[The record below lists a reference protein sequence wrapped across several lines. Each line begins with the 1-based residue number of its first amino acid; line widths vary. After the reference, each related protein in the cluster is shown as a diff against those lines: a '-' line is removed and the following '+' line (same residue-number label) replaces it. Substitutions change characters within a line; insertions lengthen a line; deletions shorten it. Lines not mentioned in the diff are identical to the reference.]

1 MQNLLNFGAILDK
14 FNVNKQMIGLSIVTF
29 IVVLI
34 VLLKSMSGSENRE
47 EEIPQPTEISE
58 VTVKKEAVTQES
70 AAVQNI
76 KVDIKGAVKYSGVY
90 DAQQGDRVH
99 DVLKHAEVLP
109 NADLDAVN
117 LSQEVRDALVIYI
130 PFKGEVK
137 TDKYTLYQS
146 AGGLSASDSGGAVQN
161 KININQAEQSELE
174 EIPGIGPKKAQ
185 DIIKYRTDNGG
196 FKSIEEIKEIRGVGD
211 KTYESLKD
219 YIEV

>member
-1 MQNLLNFGAILDK
+1 MQKLLNFGALLDRY
-14 FNVNKQMIGLSIVTF
+14 NVNKQMIGLTIVTF
-29 IVVLI
+29 IVGMI
-34 VLLKSMSGSENRE
+34 VLMKSISS
-47 EEIPQPTEISE
+47 TEISE
-58 VTVKKEAVTQES
+58 EEIQQPAETSEVALQKEEETEES
-70 AAVQNI
+70 AAQNI
-76 KVDIKGAVKYSGVY
+76 KVDVKGAVKYGGVY
-90 DAQQGDRVH
+90 DAQQGERVH

-109 NADLDAVN
+109 NADLEAVN

-137 TDKYTLYQS
+137 TDKYTLYQNT
-146 AGGLSASDSGGAVQN
+146 GGHPESNSGSNVQS

-196 FKSIEEIKEIRGVGD
+196 FKAIEEIKEIRGIGD
-211 KTYESLKD
+211 KTYESLKE

>member
-14 FNVNKQMIGLSIVTF
+14 YNVNKQMIGLSIVTF

-99 DVLKHAEVLP
+99 EVLKHAEVLP

-146 AGGLSASDSGGAVQN
+146 AGDLSTSDSGGAVQN

>member
-1 MQNLLNFGAILDK
+1 MQKLLNFGALLDRY
-14 FNVNKQMIGLSIVTF
+14 NVNKQMIGLTIITF
-29 IVVLI
+29 IIGMI
-34 VLLKSMSGSENRE
+34 VLMKSISS
-47 EEIPQPTEISE
+47 TEISE
-58 VTVKKEAVTQES
+58 EEIQQPAETSEVALQKEEETEES
-70 AAVQNI
+70 AAQNI
-76 KVDIKGAVKYSGVY
+76 KVDVKGAVKYGGVY
-90 DAQQGDRVH
+90 DAQQGERVH

-137 TDKYTLYQS
+137 TDKYTLYQNT
-146 AGGLSASDSGGAVQN
+146 GGHPESNSGSNVQS

-196 FKSIEEIKEIRGVGD
+196 FKAIEEIKEIRGIGD

>member
-1 MQNLLNFGAILDK
+1 MNNFLNISAMLDK
-14 FNVNKQMIGLSIVTF
+14 FNAHKQLVGIAV
-29 IVVLI
+29 
-34 VLLKSMSGSENRE
+34 
-47 EEIPQPTEISE
+47 
-58 VTVKKEAVTQES
+58 VTVIAVVILLIRSVTMSHSNETITKPKVS
-70 AAVQNI
+70 EELPVQNEVSPQVEARQKQI
-76 KVDIKGAVKYSGVY
+76 KVDVKGAVKYSGVY
-90 DAQQGDRVH
+90 DAKQGERIQ

-117 LSQEVRDALVIYI
+117 LSQEIRDALVIYI

-137 TDKYTLYQS
+137 TDKFTLYQS
-146 AGGLSASDSGGAVQN
+146 STSSVQSSVQN
-161 KININQAEQSELE
+161 NAHEKVNINQAEQSQLE

-196 FKSIEEIKEIRGVGD
+196 FKSIEEIKEIRGVGE

>member
-1 MQNLLNFGAILDK
+1 MQKLLNFGALLDRY
-14 FNVNKQMIGLSIVTF
+14 NVNKQMIGLTIITF
-29 IVVLI
+29 IVGMI
-34 VLLKSMSGSENRE
+34 VLMKSISS
-47 EEIPQPTEISE
+47 TEISE
-58 VTVKKEAVTQES
+58 EEIQQPAETSEVALQKEEETEES
-70 AAVQNI
+70 AAQNI
-76 KVDIKGAVKYSGVY
+76 KVDVKGAVKYGGVY
-90 DAQQGDRVH
+90 DAQQGERVH

-137 TDKYTLYQS
+137 TDKYTLYQNT
-146 AGGLSASDSGGAVQN
+146 GGHPESNSGNNVQS

-196 FKSIEEIKEIRGVGD
+196 FKAIEEIKEIRGIGD

>member
-1 MQNLLNFGAILDK
+1 
-14 FNVNKQMIGLSIVTF
+14 MIGLTIVTF
-29 IVVLI
+29 IVGMI
-34 VLLKSMSGSENRE
+34 VLMKSISS
-47 EEIPQPTEISE
+47 TEISE
-58 VTVKKEAVTQES
+58 EEIQQPAETSEVALQKEEETEES
-70 AAVQNI
+70 TAQNI
-76 KVDIKGAVKYSGVY
+76 KVDVKGAVKYGGVY
-90 DAQQGDRVH
+90 DAQQGERVH

-109 NADLDAVN
+109 NADLEAVN

-137 TDKYTLYQS
+137 TDKYTLYQNT
-146 AGGLSASDSGGAVQN
+146 GGHPESNSGSNVQS

-196 FKSIEEIKEIRGVGD
+196 FKAIEEIKEIRGIGD
-211 KTYESLKD
+211 KTYESLKE

>member
-1 MQNLLNFGAILDK
+1 MQKLLNFGALLDRY
-14 FNVNKQMIGLSIVTF
+14 NVNKQMIGLTIITF
-29 IVVLI
+29 IIGMI
-34 VLLKSMSGSENRE
+34 VLMKSISS
-47 EEIPQPTEISE
+47 TEISE
-58 VTVKKEAVTQES
+58 EEIQQPAETSEVALQKEEETEES
-70 AAVQNI
+70 AAQNI
-76 KVDIKGAVKYSGVY
+76 KVDVKGAVKYGGVY
-90 DAQQGDRVH
+90 DAQQGERVH

-137 TDKYTLYQS
+137 TDKYTLYQNT
-146 AGGLSASDSGGAVQN
+146 GGHPESNSGSNVQS

-196 FKSIEEIKEIRGVGD
+196 FKAIEEIKEIRGIGD
-211 KTYESLKD
+211 KTYESLKE

>member
-14 FNVNKQMIGLSIVTF
+14 YNVNKQMIGLSIVTF

-47 EEIPQPTEISE
+47 EEIPQSTEISE

-146 AGGLSASDSGGAVQN
+146 VGGLSASDSGDAVQN

>member
-14 FNVNKQMIGLSIVTF
+14 YNVNKQMIGLSIVTF

-146 AGGLSASDSGGAVQN
+146 AGDLSASDSGGAVQN

>member
-1 MQNLLNFGAILDK
+1 
-14 FNVNKQMIGLSIVTF
+14 MIGLTIVTF
-29 IVVLI
+29 IVGMI
-34 VLLKSMSGSENRE
+34 VLMKSISS
-47 EEIPQPTEISE
+47 TEISE
-58 VTVKKEAVTQES
+58 EEIQQPAETSEVALQKEEETEES
-70 AAVQNI
+70 AAQNI
-76 KVDIKGAVKYSGVY
+76 KVDVKGAVKYGGVY
-90 DAQQGDRVH
+90 DAQQGERVH

-109 NADLDAVN
+109 NADLEAVN

-137 TDKYTLYQS
+137 TDKYTLYQNT
-146 AGGLSASDSGGAVQN
+146 GGHPESNSGSNVQS

-196 FKSIEEIKEIRGVGD
+196 FKAIEEIKEIRGIGD
-211 KTYESLKD
+211 KTYESLKE

>member
-1 MQNLLNFGAILDK
+1 MQKLLNFGTLLDRY
-14 FNVNKQMIGLSIVTF
+14 NVNKQMIGLTIVTF
-29 IVVLI
+29 IVGMI
-34 VLLKSMSGSENRE
+34 VLMKSISS
-47 EEIPQPTEISE
+47 TEISE
-58 VTVKKEAVTQES
+58 EEIQQPAETSEVALQKEEETEES
-70 AAVQNI
+70 AAQNI
-76 KVDIKGAVKYSGVY
+76 KVDVKGAVKYGGVY
-90 DAQQGDRVH
+90 DAQQGERVH

-109 NADLDAVN
+109 NADLEAVN

-137 TDKYTLYQS
+137 TDKYTLYQNT
-146 AGGLSASDSGGAVQN
+146 GGHPESNSGSNVQS

-196 FKSIEEIKEIRGVGD
+196 FKAIEEIKEIRGIGD
-211 KTYESLKD
+211 KTYESLKE

>member
-1 MQNLLNFGAILDK
+1 MQKLLNFGALLDRY
-14 FNVNKQMIGLSIVTF
+14 NVNKQMIGLTIVTF
-29 IVVLI
+29 IVGMI
-34 VLLKSMSGSENRE
+34 VLMKSISS
-47 EEIPQPTEISE
+47 TEISE
-58 VTVKKEAVTQES
+58 EEIQQPAETSEVALQKEEETEES
-70 AAVQNI
+70 TAQNI
-76 KVDIKGAVKYSGVY
+76 KVDVKGAVKYGGVY
-90 DAQQGDRVH
+90 DAQQGERVH

-109 NADLDAVN
+109 NADLEAVN

-137 TDKYTLYQS
+137 TDKYTLYQNT
-146 AGGLSASDSGGAVQN
+146 GGHPESNSGSNVQS

-196 FKSIEEIKEIRGVGD
+196 FKAIEEIKEIRGIGD
-211 KTYESLKD
+211 KTYESLKE